1 MSVGRCGIA
10 HETSNEG
17 GLTMNAL
24 LNIRLRLHAAAL
36 ALILAAAVGLTA
48 PRALAENSPA
58 GAQSVDQV
66 VQWNRVLLD
75 ILRTPGAQP
84 ATVHPTRSLAI
95 MHAAIYDA
103 VDAIEHTSAPYLVS
117 LRAPRRA
124 SPEAAAA
131 AAAHETLVKLYP
143 AEQAM
148 LDAQLATSLAQIPN
162 GYHKDEGMHVGEAA
176 ADGVLALRADDG
188 SNAVPTPFTP
198 RTKLGDYRPTPPKVG
213 QPVFTH
219 WAHVRPFALQS
230 ASQFRPTPPPPL
242 TSSAYKSAF
251 DEVRRL
257 GSVTSTTR
265 TPDQTQI
272 AEFWAPPI
280 WIIWNEIA
288 ETAAIAHHDTLA
300 EDARLFALLDVSFA
314 DATIAFYDAKYAY
327 QLWRP
332 VTAVEATT
340 DPSWTPLTPT
350 APDPSYPGAHT
361 TISAAGATVLSTF
374 FGSDRFR
381 FAVRSDALPGVTR
394 TFRSFSAA
402 AEEAGL
408 SRIYAGQHFR
418 TDHVA
423 GLGLGRDVASYVL
436 ENVLRPGW
444 PSNDL

>member
-1 MSVGRCGIA
+1 MS
-10 HETSNEG
+10 
-17 GLTMNAL
+17 AL
-24 LNIRLRLHAAAL
+24 LDIRLRLHAAAISL
-36 ALILAAAVGLTA
+36 VLAAAVGLAA
-48 PRALAENSPA
+48 PAARADDSHA
-58 GAQSVDQV
+58 GAQPVDQV

-131 AAAHETLVKLYP
+131 AAAHEALVKLYP
-143 AEQAM
+143 GEQAM

-162 GYHKDEGMHVGEAA
+162 GYHKDEGIHVGEAA

-198 RTKLGDYRPTPPKVG
+198 RMELGDYRPTPPKFG

-219 WAHVRPFALQS
+219 WAHVHPFAIQS
-230 ASQFRPTPPPPL
+230 ASQFRPMPPSPL
-242 TSSAYKSAF
+242 TSSAYKAAF
-251 DEVRRL
+251 AEVRSL

-265 TPDQTQI
+265 TPQQTQI

-280 WIIWNEIA
+280 WITWNEIA

-300 EDARLFALLDVSFA
+300 EDARLFALLDLSFA

-327 QLWRP
+327 HLWRP
-332 VTAVEATT
+332 VTAIEATA

-350 APDPSYPGAHT
+350 APDPSYPGAHS
-361 TISAAGATVLSTF
+361 TISSAGATVLSTF
-374 FGSDRFR
+374 FGGERFR

-394 TFRSFSAA
+394 TFASFGAA

-423 GLGLGRDVASYVL
+423 GLGLGHDVASYVL
-436 ENVLRPGW
+436 ETALEPGW
-444 PSNDL
+444 PSNRL